1 MDAERLA
8 GEERERARLAWA
20 RVEAERAA
28 DARTRLTWTV
38 VAAFFMLSAI
48 ILLLQ
53 MLKRREEKAPSPE
66 AGTETAEGDAA
77 SVPGWGR
84 RARAQSAAA
93 LMKLRATF
101 GSNATLAT
109 QGQG

>member
-8 GEERERARLAWA
+8 GEERERSRLAWA

-53 MLKRREEKAPSPE
+53 MLKRREEKAPHNIQRELDGPS
-66 AGTETAEGDAA
+66 TE
-77 SVPGWGR
+77 R
-84 RARAQSAAA
+84 
-93 LMKLRATF
+93 L
-101 GSNATLAT
+101 
-109 QGQG
+109 